1 MSHPASRVLAMLEL
15 LQMHHVRTGVQL
27 AADLGV
33 DERTVRRYAATLAEL
48 GVPVV
53 ASRGRHG
60 GYRLAPGYKLPPLML
75 TDDEAVAVAL
85 GLAAADQMGLTTA
98 APATSS
104 ALAKIQRVLPTALAD
119 RLAGVLDNLGFTQ
132 RRRDDPARPATD
144 TLLGLGAAAR
154 TRHRVRLAYRSWRGE
169 DSERDLDPYGLVFH
183 AGHWYTVGHDH
194 RSGEIRTF
202 RIDRVVRVA
211 ALAEVFAV
219 PDGFDPVGHV
229 VRSLSRVPYAWEVEV
244 LLATDLASARARVP
258 PSVAELSSAGTG
270 VLLRCRAERLDGM
283 APLLAGLGFSFTILR
298 PEELRIE
305 MIDYADRLVGWARSA
320 AVRPDRG

>member
-15 LQMHHVRTGVQL
+15 LQTHRVRTGVQL
-27 AADLGV
+27 AADLAV

-53 ASRGRHG
+53 AARGRYG

-85 GLAAADQMGLTTA
+85 GLAAADQLGLTTA

-104 ALAKIQRVLPTALAD
+104 ALAKIQRVLPTALAE
-119 RLAGVLDNLGFTQ
+119 RLAGVLGNLGFTH

-144 TLLGLGAAAR
+144 TLLSLGDAAR
-154 TRHRVRLAYRSWRGE
+154 ARHRVRLAYRSWRGE
-169 DSERDLDPYGLVFH
+169 DSEREFDPYGLVFH
-183 AGHWYTVGHDH
+183 AGHWYATGHDH

-202 RIDRVVRVA
+202 RIDRVVSA
-211 ALAEVFAV
+211 AVLAESFAV
-219 PDGFDPVGHV
+219 PEGFDAVAHV

-258 PSVAELSSAGTG
+258 ASVAELSAAETG

-305 MIDYADRLVGWARSA
+305 IASYAERLAGWARSA
-320 AVRPDRG
+320 AV